1 MEGVTKILFFLV
13 GSCSLALPF
22 IHPFGDVKAQSSPA
36 PLVGMNPMIERA
48 CQNCHSERTEWPAYS
63 YLPLVSWA
71 IEKDVAEGRE
81 HLNLTHWDDR
91 YSTEDKRDL
100 LARIATMVRNRQ
112 MPLPRYVLLH
122 PEARLSDQEIQ
133 AIYDWTREQR
143 RALRSSEK

>member
-1 MEGVTKILFFLV
+1 MEGVTKILLCLV

-22 IHPFGDVKAQSSPA
+22 IHPFGDVKGQSSPA
-36 PLVGMNPMIERA
+36 PLAGMNPLIERA
-48 CQNCHSERTEWPAYS
+48 CQNCHSERTVWPAYS

-81 HLNLTHWDDR
+81 HLNLSHWDE
-91 YSTEDKRDL
+91 YSTDDKRDL
-100 LARIATMVRNRQ
+100 LARIGTMVRNRQ

-122 PEARLSDQEIQ
+122 PEARLSDEEIQ
-133 AIYDWTREQR
+133 VIYDWTREQR